1 MNMTF
6 LVPALIAIVAITNL
20 AAFFLYAYDKHLAR
34 TDAWRTSE
42 RTLIAAALVGPFG
55 AYGAMHLFRHKTK
68 KMRFYLVPVFM
79 IIHIAGMLYVAAI
92 LLHIPL

>member
-1 MNMTF
+1 MTSIW
-6 LVPALIAIVAITNL
+6 PEPMRGGHPR
-20 AAFFLYAYDKHLAR
+20 D
-34 TDAWRTSE
+34 
-42 RTLIAAALVGPFG
+42 TLIAAALVGPFG

-68 KMRFYLVPVFM
+68 KKRFYLVPFFM